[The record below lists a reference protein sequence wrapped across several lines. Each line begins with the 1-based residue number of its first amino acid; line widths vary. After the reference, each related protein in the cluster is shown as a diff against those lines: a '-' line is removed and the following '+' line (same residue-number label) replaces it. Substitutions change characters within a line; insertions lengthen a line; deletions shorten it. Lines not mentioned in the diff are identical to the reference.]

1 MESVLG
7 HSDTS
12 STNKFYH
19 VSYFHSK
26 SKIFVRGI
34 FKFYST
40 TVHSNRCSNR
50 CSHGINIST
59 FRYRQYYTEIDSMLN
74 VQGTILLCTLFLV

>member
-1 MESVLG
+1 MVSVLG

-40 TVHSNRCSNR
+40 TVHSNRCS
-50 CSHGINIST
+50 HGINIST

-74 VQGTILLCTLFLV
+74 V